1 MMFGRAIG
9 YPLTQQCELQPKEV
23 NKTMIT
29 RPTKVLR
36 PFKRVEVPQ
45 SQEVKDAS
53 CEEDAKEDT
62 NNTKRKVIICRPL
75 SLGADDQGENTQLH
89 KYTQDASRDGDSEMP
104 RGEDPK
110 VPSVGNP
117 KVPAGD
123 DLEMLSVGNPKVL
136 TSRDDASSQK
146 GGGDVIVP
154 RKGPNPPVPDP
165 NDTPLGPDANLNP
178 P

>member
-1 MMFGRAIG
+1 
-9 YPLTQQCELQPKEV
+9 
-23 NKTMIT
+23 MIT

-36 PFKRVEVPQ
+36 PFKRGEVPQ

-62 NNTKRKVIICRPL
+62 NKTKRKVIICGPPIP
-75 SLGADDQGENTQLH
+75 GANTQGKNTQLPIDV
-89 KYTQDASRDGDSEMP
+89 QDATRDGDSEMLG
-104 RGEDPK
+104 GEDPK